1 MAQHRRDEAMH
12 GKSRQGIELGL
23 SGLSGA
29 LLFILTV
36 VSAYVPT
43 LMAWPYA
50 LTRPEAIG
58 LLAAG
63 VVYVLVDMYG
73 GRLLQRSAAVAYFAI
88 QIPLGAAIIYM
99 SHSVGWIGLVM
110 LPLVATS
117 VRALPRRQ
125 MLIVCALIVV
135 AEAVVPGLRFGW
147 VVVVQSGIG
156 FLAGTVFTVVIMQ
169 VVVREQK
176 ARVEVER
183 LAAAL
188 GEANRQLEAA
198 SHYKSEFLANM
209 SHELRTPLNAI
220 IGFTRLVMRRS
231 QDVLPTRQY
240 DNLEKILLSAEH
252 LLGLINDILD
262 LSKIE
267 AGRIELHPVEFALAP
282 LVEVCLRTVEPLVK
296 SEQVRLVQEIE
307 TNLSALVADQDKV
320 KQILINLLSNAV
332 KATAAGTITVT
343 ARSRDGEV
351 AIVVADTG
359 SGIPEEALE
368 RIFEEFRQVE
378 SSTGQPYSG
387 TGLGLP
393 ISRRLARLM
402 GGDLT
407 VQSTVG
413 VGSTF
418 TVTLP
423 LGSTA
428 AQPTPPHEVLAT
440 ARSAALPE

>member
-1 MAQHRRDEAMH
+1 MH
-12 GKSRQGIELGL
+12 GRSRQGSELGL
-23 SGLSGA
+23 SGLSGN

-43 LMAWPYA
+43 LMAWPHA
-50 LTRPEAIG
+50 LTRLEAIG

-63 VVYVLVDMYG
+63 AVYVLVDIYDG
-73 GRLLQRSAAVAYFAI
+73 WLLQRSAAVAYFAI

-99 SHSVGWIGLVM
+99 SHSPGWIGLVM
-110 LPLVATS
+110 LPLVAKS
-117 VRALPRRQ
+117 VGVLPRCQ

-135 AEAVVPGLRFGW
+135 AEAVVPGLRFGR
-147 VVVVQSGIG
+147 VVAVQSGMG
-156 FLAGTVFTVVIMQ
+156 FLAGTVFTVVLMH
-169 VVVREQK
+169 VVARERK
-176 ARVEVER
+176 VRVEVER

-188 GEANRQLEAA
+188 REANRQLEAA

-231 QDVLPTRQY
+231 KDVLPTRQY
-240 DNLEKILLSAEH
+240 ENLEKILLSAEH

-267 AGRIELHPVEFALAP
+267 AGRIELHPVEFALVP

-296 SEQVRLVQEIE
+296 SEQVRLVQELE
-307 TNLSALVADQDKV
+307 TNLPALVADQDKV
-320 KQILINLLSNAV
+320 KQILLNLLSNAV

-343 ARSRDGEV
+343 ARRRDGEV
-351 AIVVADTG
+351 TMAVADTG
-359 SGIPEEALE
+359 TGIPEEALE

-378 SSTGQPYSG
+378 SSTSQPYSG

-413 VGSTF
+413 VGSPF

-428 AQPTPPHEVLAT
+428 APPTPSHEVLAT

>member
-1 MAQHRRDEAMH
+1 MRLMNER
-12 GKSRQGIELGL
+12 SRQGIELGL
-23 SGLSGA
+23 SSLSGT

-36 VSAYVPT
+36 VSAYIPT
-43 LMAWPYA
+43 LMAWPHA
-50 LTRPEAIG
+50 LSRPEAIG

-63 VVYVLVDMYG
+63 AVYVIVDMYG
-73 GRLLQRSAAVAYFAI
+73 GRFLQRSAAIAYFTI
-88 QIPLGAAIIYM
+88 QISLGAAIIYM

-110 LPLVATS
+110 LPLVAKS

-135 AEAVVPGLRFGW
+135 AEAVGPGLHFGW

-169 VVVREQK
+169 VMVREQK

-220 IGFTRLVMRRS
+220 IGFTRLVLRRS
-231 QDVLPTRQY
+231 KDVLPTRQY
-240 DNLEKILLSAEH
+240 ENLEKILMSAEH
-252 LLGLINDILD
+252 LLRLINDILD

-267 AGRIELHPVEFALAP
+267 AGRMEIHPVEFALAP

-296 SEQVRLVQEIE
+296 SERVRLVQEIE
-307 TNLSALVADQDKV
+307 TNLPSLVADQDKV

-343 ARSRDGEV
+343 ARRRAGGV
-351 AIVVADTG
+351 AMAVADTG
-359 SGIPEEALE
+359 IGIPE
-368 RIFEEFRQVE
+368 
-378 SSTGQPYSG
+378 
-387 TGLGLP
+387 
-393 ISRRLARLM
+393 
-402 GGDLT
+402 
-407 VQSTVG
+407 
-413 VGSTF
+413 
-418 TVTLP
+418 
-423 LGSTA
+423 
-428 AQPTPPHEVLAT
+428 
-440 ARSAALPE
+440 

>member
-1 MAQHRRDEAMH
+1 
-12 GKSRQGIELGL
+12 
-23 SGLSGA
+23 
-29 LLFILTV
+29 
-36 VSAYVPT
+36 
-43 LMAWPYA
+43 
-50 LTRPEAIG
+50 
-58 LLAAG
+58 
-63 VVYVLVDMYG
+63 
-73 GRLLQRSAAVAYFAI
+73 
-88 QIPLGAAIIYM
+88 
-99 SHSVGWIGLVM
+99 M
-110 LPLVATS
+110 LPLVSKS
-117 VRALPRRQ
+117 VRFLPRRQ
-125 MLIVCALIVV
+125 MLSVCALIVV
-135 AEAVVPGLRFGW
+135 AEAVVPGLHFGW
-147 VVVVQSGIG
+147 VVVVQSGLG
-156 FLAGTVFTVVIMQ
+156 FLAGVVFTVVITQ
-169 VVVREQK
+169 AVVRERQ

-231 QDVLPTRQY
+231 KDVLPTRQY
-240 DNLEKILLSAEH
+240 ENLEKILLSSEH

-267 AGRIELHPVEFALAP
+267 AGRMDLHPVEFALAP
-282 LVEVCLRTVEPLVK
+282 LVEVCLHTVEPLVK
-296 SEQVRLVQEIE
+296 SERVRLVRDLEA
-307 TNLSALVADQDKV
+307 TLPSLVADQDKV
-320 KQILINLLSNAV
+320 KQILLNLLSNAV
-332 KATAAGTITVT
+332 KATTAGTITVT
-343 ARSRDGEV
+343 ARHRDWEV
-351 AIVVADTG
+351 AMAVADTG
-359 SGIPEEALE
+359 SGIPEEARE

-378 SSTGQPYSG
+378 GSTGQQSG

-428 AQPTPPHEVLAT
+428 TPPTPSHEVLAS
-440 ARSAALPE
+440 ARSTTLPE